1 MEVHMSA
8 LSFRRFAAVW
18 ALVLSGV
25 LIVFAFFM
33 DPDIGAEGR
42 ELARAYAE
50 NPGRIQL
57 SAHGLRL
64 AFALLIVPVFV
75 LISMIR
81 EQGAWVA
88 NAAGI
93 LAVLGMTTMPGLL
106 VVDFFD
112 IAIYGELGGDAW
124 QAVSDRLEELP
135 GMIIMFVSAFVPFV
149 LALPLIFLAAWRGG
163 LLSWRPGVLALAG
176 LVAAQAVPGGIGL
189 LIWAGVL
196 IVLGY
201 VLSRMFKGR
210 PTEQP

>member
-1 MEVHMSA
+1 MSA

-18 ALVLSGV
+18 ALVLSGG

-42 ELARAYAE
+42 ELARSYAE
-50 NPGRIQL
+50 SPERIQL

-81 EQGAWVA
+81 ERGAWLA
-88 NAAGI
+88 NTAGI

-112 IAIYGELGGDAW
+112 VAIYSELGGDAW
-124 QAVSDRLEELP
+124 QAVSDHLEELP
-135 GMIIMFVSAFVPFV
+135 GMVIMFVSAFIPFL
-149 LALPLIFLAAWRGG
+149 LALPLILVAAWRGG
-163 LLSWRPGVLALAG
+163 LLSWWPGVLALAG
-176 LVAAQAVPGGIGL
+176 AVAAQAVPGGIGL
-189 LIWAGVL
+189 LVEAGVL
-196 IVLGY
+196 IFLGY
-201 VLSRMFKGR
+201 VLARMFRAR
-210 PTEQP
+210 PIEQP